1 MKTLQTFITWTVLAW
16 GLAAPNAQALVT
28 INTVYVGDAGNPN
41 DWTGRGEVD
50 YNYAMGKYEVTVSQ
64 YAAFLNAVAKSDPYS
79 LYHPNMGYQGDITRG
94 GASGNYTYTVAGN
107 ANKPVTYVSWFDAA
121 RFVNW
126 LQNGQP
132 TGASGAGTTETGAY
146 TLNGALSGVN
156 FSRSANAR
164 FWIPS
169 DAEWYKAAFYQPAGL
184 GGDTDNY
191 WLYPT
196 RSNTQ
201 PNSRNGSTTD
211 PNSANYYYNDGIANG
226 YNGGYAVNNST
237 TSPIDGRTPVGAFTL
252 ASSYYGT
259 FDQGGNVL
267 EWEDFVSGGGRG
279 ILGGDYGE
287 TEGAMEAGY
296 WYNVTDPASE
306 YGNVGFRIAAIP
318 EPGNL
323 CLWGTLLLA
332 GGWLRRRSR

>member
-1 MKTLQTFITWTVLAW
+1 MKLYSSVPLVLLIGVLA
-16 GLAAPNAQALVT
+16 AQKTQALIT
-28 INTVYVGDAGNPN
+28 IDTAYVGDIGNPN

-50 YNYAMGKYEVTVSQ
+50 YGYSIGTYEVSVGQ
-64 YAAFLNAVAKSDPYS
+64 YAAFLNSVARADPYQ
-79 LYHPNMGYQGDITRG
+79 LYNPIMGYQGDITRG
-94 GASGNYTYTVAGN
+94 GASGFYTYSVGGN
-107 ANKPVTYVSWFDAA
+107 ANKPITYVSWFDAA

-126 LQNGQP
+126 LQDGQP
-132 TGASGAGTTETGAY
+132 TGAEGAGTTETGAY
-146 TLNGALSGVN
+146 TLNGAMSGAG
-156 FSRSANAR
+156 FARNAAAQ
-164 FWIPS
+164 FGIPS
-169 DAEWYKAAFYQPAGL
+169 DAEWYKAAYYQPASQ
-184 GGDTDNY
+184 GGDIDGY

-237 TSPIDGRTPVGAFTL
+237 ISPYDGRTPVGAFAL

-279 ILGGDYGE
+279 ILGGDFGE

-296 WYNVTDPASE
+296 WYNVADPSSE
-306 YGNVGFRIAAIP
+306 YGNVGFRIVVIP

-323 CLWGTLLLA
+323 CLWGALLLA
-332 GGWLRRRSR
+332 GCCLRRRSR